1 MFYAWSIAHR
11 SLVSQLIM
19 TRQSEWFPLEGEAI
33 HDVSFAHVISHPNG
47 PHHHLYHSGCL
58 GGISAGCCTPRVFC
72 PLLLVAV
79 ILISIEVIV
88 FVASG
93 MKCPLTDLAKKYG
106 AEKGYAFETFL
117 PEALTKYTFRFFGLL
132 LVIGLILLALRMIRL

>member
-1 MFYAWSIAHR
+1 MSHSHMLLLIRTVHTIIYIILAVSVVFL
-11 SLVSQLIM
+11 LVAAL
-19 TRQSEWFPLEGEAI
+19 
-33 HDVSFAHVISHPNG
+33 
-47 PHHHLYHSGCL
+47 L
-58 GGISAGCCTPRVFC
+58 GYFV

-106 AEKGYAFETFL
+106 AEKGYAFDTFL
-117 PEALTKYTFRFFGLL
+117 PEAFTKYTFRFFGVLL
-132 LVIGLILLALRMIRL
+132 LLGLILLALRMIRL